1 MDQALPQMD
10 NLIKINDSTTDE
22 SYGYYP
28 YKRPIKNLLN
38 YGLILLDKPPGH
50 TSHEIVS
57 YVKKILGLEK
67 AGHSGT
73 LDPGYYWFIADRF
86 GRRYKNSSRFII
98 GTKGICDISKNS

>member
-1 MDQALPQMD
+1 MDD
-10 NLIKINDSTTDE
+10 LIKINDSITDE
-22 SYGYYP
+22 NYGYYP

-67 AGHSGT
+67 AGHSGN
-73 LDPGYYWFIADRF
+73 LRSWYYRIITDRF
-86 GRRYKNSSRFII
+86 GRRYKNSSSFII
-98 GTKGICDISKNS
+98 GTKGICSISKNS